1 MQKDP
6 FHFLVIHF
14 YVDFG
19 VYAIQ
24 SSSQQS
30 SQLERW
36 YQNDYVCL
44 FCVATVTKV
53 FGKEFFLQISL
64 FFVRFLCVVS
74 VYNFFIAATAA
85 KRRNCFKQFR
95 DKQCFGSAL
104 YLLSLH
110 EKKGEKKTLRTPC
123 LCVKSIRMS
132 FMRKPGLSNK
142 TDKK

>member
-1 MQKDP
+1 MST
-6 FHFLVIHF
+6 L
-14 YVDFG
+14 

-104 YLLSLH
+104 YLLSLC
-110 EKKGEKKTLRTPC
+110 EKKGEKKNIANTVPLRQKYSH
-123 LCVKSIRMS
+123 VIHA
-132 FMRKPGLSNK
+132 K
-142 TDKK
+142 TRS

>member
-1 MQKDP
+1 MST
-6 FHFLVIHF
+6 L
-14 YVDFG
+14 

-95 DKQCFGSAL
+95 DKQCFDSAL
-104 YLLSLH
+104 YLLSLC
-110 EKKGEKKTLRTPC
+110 EKKGEKKNIANTVPLRQKYSH
-123 LCVKSIRMS
+123 VIHA
-132 FMRKPGLSNK
+132 K
-142 TDKK
+142 TRS